1 MVQPPLLAKQTWL
14 ALEVNRASDE
24 KWLVHQHTT
33 FWLHVGRIS
42 DLSWGRCKIES
53 KLISQQSDGRA
64 KNLNRIISD
73 PRHSSDELLSCWFC
87 CQLSSATIKLKLNF
101 ESWSHFFSLKS
112 CSEKN
117 IFKPIA
123 KVSDGQLFLF
133 LSSSRVLKKM
143 DLNSVRSF
151 LNFFVVKGKSA
162 WALNLAEVRDHSNL
176 PRCTSYRSATS
187 DYSR

>member
-1 MVQPPLLAKQTWL
+1 MKSGWFTST
-14 ALEVNRASDE
+14 R
-24 KWLVHQHTT
+24 H

-64 KNLNRIISD
+64 KNLNRMISD
-73 PRHSSDELLSCWFC
+73 PRYSSDELLSCWFC
-87 CQLSSATIKLKLNF
+87 CQFSSATIELKLNF
-101 ESWSHFFSLKS
+101 ESWSHFFLWSLVLRRTFSNRLQKS
-112 CSEKN
+112 AMDN
-117 IFKPIA
+117 YFYFYPQ
-123 KVSDGQLFLF
+123 VVFW
-133 LSSSRVLKKM
+133 KKL